1 MAGRSGLLGRLGW
14 GAADQAVSSLTNF
27 ALAVLVARSVGA
39 RSFGA
44 FALVMSVYALVLGAA
59 RAAVGEPLGI
69 RHSASSVTGSR
80 RLFADATG
88 AAAVVG
94 AICGAALLPVS
105 AVVPDGLRL
114 PFLVLAVALP
124 GLVLQDAWRY
134 VFIAAGEPRRAFVND
149 VVWAVAQLGTIGWLV
164 STGDPGVAALLA
176 AWGGSATVA
185 ALVGCRQAGLAPRPA
200 GAGRWLRRHRDLWP
214 RLGVEFGAM
223 TGAWQLV
230 MFLAGAVAGL
240 VALGSIRAAQTLF
253 GPLNLAFLTV
263 PLVAVPELTRLRA
276 RGGSI
281 LRASAVVGGGLCLLA
296 LAGGVVLAA
305 MPAALGREL
314 LGSSFESGHALLLP
328 MTLLLAS
335 TGVNIG
341 AIAGL
346 RAMGAVD
353 RSLRTRLVAAPVLVL
368 SGAIGAVA
376 GGAFGAASALALA
389 NWIAALLW
397 WRQLV
402 QVHADSGGG
411 PR

>member
-1 MAGRSGLLGRLGW
+1 MAGRSGLLRRLGW

-27 ALAVLVARSVGA
+27 ALAVLVARSVGP

-44 FALVMSVYALVLGAA
+44 FALVMSAYALALGAA
-59 RAAVGEPLGI
+59 RAVVGEPLGI
-69 RHSASSVTGSR
+69 RHSSSSVTRSR
-80 RLFADATG
+80 SLIADATG
-88 AAAVVG
+88 AALLLG
-94 AICGAALLPVS
+94 ALCGAALLPVS

-134 VFIAAGEPRRAFVND
+134 VFVAAGEPRRAFVND

-164 STGDPGVAALLA
+164 GTGDPGEVALLA
-176 AWGGSATVA
+176 VWGASATVA
-185 ALVGCRQAGLAPRPA
+185 ALVGCRQARVVPRPA

-214 RLGVEFGAM
+214 RLGMEFGAM

-263 PLVAVPELTRLRA
+263 PLVAVPELSRQRA
-276 RGGSI
+276 KGGSV
-281 LRASAVVGGGLCLLA
+281 LGASAVVGGGLCLLA
-296 LAGGVVLAA
+296 LAGGVLLAA
-305 MPAALGREL
+305 MPVGLGRDL

-341 AIAGL
+341 AIVGL
-346 RAMGAVD
+346 RCMGAAD
-353 RSLRTRLVAAPVLVL
+353 RSLRTRLVTAPVLVV
-368 SGAIGAVA
+368 SGAVGAVV
-376 GGAFGAASALALA
+376 GGAFGAAAALALA
-389 NWIAALLW
+389 NWFAAVLW

-402 QVHADSGGG
+402 RVHAASGGG

>member
-1 MAGRSGLLGRLGW
+1 MAGRSGLLRRLGW

-44 FALVMSVYALVLGAA
+44 FALVMSVYALVLGGT
-59 RAAVGEPLGI
+59 RAVVGEPLGI
-69 RHSASSVTGSR
+69 RHSNSSLARSR
-80 RLFADATG
+80 DLIADA
-88 AAAVVG
+88 A
-94 AICGAALLPVS
+94 GAALVLGAACAAVLLAVS
-105 AVVPDGLRL
+105 AVVPGGLRL
-114 PFLVLAVALP
+114 PFLMLAVALP

-134 VFIAAGEPRRAFVND
+134 AFVAAGDTRRAFVND
-149 VVWAVAQLGTIGWLV
+149 VVWAVAQLGTILWLV
-164 STGDPGVAALLA
+164 GTGNPSESVLLGV
-176 AWGGSATVA
+176 WGASATVA
-185 ALVGCRQAGLAPRPA
+185 ALVGCRQAGVVPRPA

-263 PLVAVPELTRLRA
+263 PLVAVPELSRQRA
-276 RGGSI
+276 RGGSV
-281 LRASAVVGGGLCLLA
+281 LGASAVVGAGLCLLA
-296 LAGGVVLAA
+296 LAGGAVLAV

-314 LGSSFESGHALLLP
+314 LGSSFASGHALLLP

-341 AIAGL
+341 AIVGL
-346 RAMGAVD
+346 RCMGAVD
-353 RSLRTRLVAAPVLVL
+353 RSLRTRLMTAPLLVV
-368 SGAIGAVA
+368 SGATGAVL

-389 NWIAALLW
+389 NWIAAALW

-402 QVHADSGGG
+402 QVTAASGEGSE
-411 PR
+411 